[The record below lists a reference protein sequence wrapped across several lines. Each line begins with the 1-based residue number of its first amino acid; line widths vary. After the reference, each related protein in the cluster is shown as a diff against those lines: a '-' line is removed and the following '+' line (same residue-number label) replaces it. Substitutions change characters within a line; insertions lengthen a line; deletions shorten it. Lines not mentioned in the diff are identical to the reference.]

1 MIRLQ
6 QQPQKSFIVE
16 IISTTTFE
24 IDNSIH
30 FVNCR
35 KLFSKQYR
43 MDFVKD
49 LLLGGTSGVIAKTIC
64 APLERVKIVIQT
76 QSANAQ
82 LAGSSQQYSGIVN
95 SFKRIAMD
103 QGVLSFWRGNVANC
117 LRYFPTQAMN
127 FAFKE
132 KYQAI
137 FVRPREEVGFAVFFM
152 GYLASGAAAGATSL
166 TVAYPLEFT
175 YTRMAADVG
184 KDGKKMYSGLVDC
197 IKQTVQSDGIK
208 GLYRGYGPSVAGIV
222 VYRAGYFGLYDYSK
236 TLSSLNLHDRGFK
249 TIMTKFSIAL
259 SIDIFSAMLAYPL
272 DTIRRSLMMQSGR
285 KDVQFTNVIG
295 CFKHIVSKDGLSGL
309 YKGAMMNNIRA
320 IGSALV
326 LVIYDELKGAASKH

>member
-1 MIRLQ
+1 
-6 QQPQKSFIVE
+6 
-16 IISTTTFE
+16 
-24 IDNSIH
+24 
-30 FVNCR
+30 
-35 KLFSKQYR
+35 
-43 MDFVKD
+43 MDFFKD
-49 LLLGGTSGVIAKTIC
+49 LVLGGTSGVIAKTLC
-64 APLERVKIVIQT
+64 APLERVKIVLQT

-82 LAGSSQQYSGIVN
+82 LAGAAQYNGILSSFQ
-95 SFKRIAMD
+95 RIAAD
-103 QGVLSFWRGNVANC
+103 QGVAAFWRGNTANC

-137 FVRPREEVGFAVFFM
+137 FVRPREQVGFTVFFL

-166 TVAYPLEFT
+166 TVAYPLEYT

-184 KDGKKMYSGLVDC
+184 KDGKKMYKGLIDC
-197 IKQTVQSDGIK
+197 ISQTVKSDGVR

-236 TLSSLNLHDRGFK
+236 TLTSLHLNDK
-249 TIMTKFSIAL
+249 TVKAVATKFGIAL
-259 SIDIFSAMLAYPL
+259 TIDIFSAMLAYPL
-272 DTIRRSLMMQSGR
+272 DTVRRSMMMQSGR
-285 KDVQFTNVIG
+285 KDALFTNAVG
-295 CFKHIVSKDGLSGL
+295 CFRHIMATQGTAGF

-326 LVIYDELKGAASKH
+326 LIIYDELKGVSKSH